1 MSSTSSYRRML
12 PSIVVSGTQS
22 NRLCFNL
29 TIHIAF
35 LWSHSAQ
42 DSSVIGVAEFP
53 FMQLGFEY
61 DLRPRASSMISARN
75 ADTNKG
81 EAMYRF
87 SYTTCKVLLIIA
99 KLHAVDI
106 TVNSLGFTVIIDSS
120 QVRRLLMTP
129 VVTSPAQPV
138 GLRGLLHLCLSTRH
152 SPTHSSSWCSPL
164 TQNDDPV
171 REKKCC
177 STYHS
182 AETFND
188 IPSGI
193 R

>member
-22 NRLCFNL
+22 IRLCVNL

-35 LWSHSAQ
+35 LWSHYAQ
-42 DSSVIGVAEFP
+42 DSSVIGVTEFP

-81 EAMYRF
+81 PARYRF
-87 SYTTCKVLLIIA
+87 SYTTCTVLLIIA
-99 KLHAVDI
+99 KMRVIDI
-106 TVNSLGFTVIIDSS
+106 TVNSLEFTVITDWSH
-120 QVRRLLMTP
+120 VRRLLMTP
-129 VVTSPAQPV
+129 VTSPAQPA
-138 GLRGLLHLCLSTRH
+138 GLRGLLHLCLSTRP

-164 TQNDDPV
+164 AQNDDPV
-171 REKKCC
+171 REKCLLYVPF
-177 STYHS
+177 SR
-182 AETFND
+182 D
-188 IPSGI
+188 IQ
-193 R
+193 